1 MEEWQFIKN
10 TSRGKR
16 ARGTQDKSSMTLE
29 LKRKRVNNE
38 EDLQEELDKLR
49 IELSKSKNHQKF
61 LETNS

>member
-1 MEEWQFIKN
+1 
-10 TSRGKR
+10 
-16 ARGTQDKSSMTLE
+16 MTLE